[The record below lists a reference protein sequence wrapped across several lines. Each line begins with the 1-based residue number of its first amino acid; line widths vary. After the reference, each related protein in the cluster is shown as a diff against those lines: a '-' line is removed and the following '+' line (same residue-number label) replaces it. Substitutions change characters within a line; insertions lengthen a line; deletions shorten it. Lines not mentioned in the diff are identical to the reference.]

1 MRTILSN
8 SVNSV
13 MAMMMAVVMLGI
25 TSCDSLLDQA
35 PYGAFTADQLDDQSV
50 EGLLAAAYAGLNA
63 HYFGNN
69 EAFAGPST
77 NWIFDVRSDDAYK
90 GGGAVTMEAN
100 IHQLEIGVIS
110 SDNVSLE
117 NKWQNDFYGITRVHK
132 AMKALDEIPDISHR
146 AQMMGELTILRSW
159 FYFDMV
165 RIFKHVPYFIYTED
179 PSSVRNDVY
188 TQDSIMRML
197 QKDLIKAYETME
209 EESLT
214 PARFNRYTAAALM
227 AKISAQISDWPNVEK
242 YADIVIQSGKYQ
254 LYNNYLDM
262 SKIENDNLYESII
275 ALQVVVT
282 SDYGQINWSNLLNT
296 TYSDGNLYGT
306 GDDFFIASQNL
317 ADCFR
322 TDANG
327 LPYLDEAVAPTG
339 GGNRMNGG
347 YKGNTDPR
355 VDFTMARIGLP
366 FRGHLYTRRWCR
378 AYDTYGEFS
387 GKKGL
392 VEPEND
398 QMVRGFP
405 WGASNLNFIFLRYAD
420 IILLYAEALIE
431 QNKNL
436 DVARQYINMIREKAA
451 RSVDPYYSPVD
462 VNPMITTYKV
472 GEYPSAGWTQDYARK
487 AVRMERRIE
496 LAMEGHRWFDLCRW
510 GIAVETMNEYYK
522 TEAELRSYLNGA
534 TLSPNDVYMPT
545 PIDEVRTAD
554 GLYK

>member
-1 MRTILSN
+1 MKAIHKNCTWYFVPLYLILSL
-8 SVNSV
+8 S
-13 MAMMMAVVMLGI
+13 L
-25 TSCDSLLDQA
+25 TSCENLLNQT

-90 GGGAVTMEAN
+90 GGGAITMEMN
-100 IHQLEIGVIS
+100 IHQLEIGVIN

-132 AMKALDEIPDISHR
+132 AMKALDEIENISHR
-146 AQMMGELTILRSW
+146 EQMMGELMILRSW

-165 RIFKHVPYFIYTED
+165 RIFKHVPYFLYTED
-179 PSSVRNDVY
+179 PSAVRNDVY
-188 TQDSIMRML
+188 TQSDIMRML
-197 QKDLIKAYETME
+197 QADLVKAYETMD

-227 AKISAQISDWPNVEK
+227 AKISAQLSDWPNVEK
-242 YADIVIQSGKYQ
+242 YADIVIHSGKYE
-254 LYNNYLDM
+254 LYQNYLDM
-262 SKIENDNLYESII
+262 SKIEYDNRYESII
-275 ALQVVVT
+275 ALQCVVT
-282 SDYGQINWSNLLNT
+282 GDYGQVNWSNLLNT
-296 TYSDGNLYGT
+296 TYSEGNLYGT
-306 GDDFFIASQNL
+306 GDDFFLASQNM

-327 LPYLDEAVAPTG
+327 LPYLDESLAPAG
-339 GGNRMNGG
+339 EGNRMNGG
-347 YKGNTDPR
+347 YRGNMDPR
-355 VDFTMARIGLP
+355 VDFTMARLGLP

-387 GKKGL
+387 GKKWL

-398 QMVRGFP
+398 QMVKGFP

-436 DVARQYINMIREKAA
+436 DVARQYINMIREKAS
-451 RSVDPYYSPVD
+451 RSVDPYYLPVD
-462 VNPMITTYKV
+462 VNPMISTYKV

-487 AVRMERRIE
+487 AVRMERRLE

-510 GIAVETMNEYYK
+510 GIAVETMNEYYR
-522 TEAELRSYLNGA
+522 TESELRSYLRGA
-534 TLSPNDVYMPT
+534 HLSEQDIYMPT

>member
-1 MRTILSN
+1 MKSNKRIVFILST
-8 SVNSV
+8 
-13 MAMMMAVVMLGI
+13 LLLC
-25 TSCDSLLDQA
+25 TSCSKLLDQA

-100 IHQLEIGVIS
+100 IHQLEIGVIN

-132 AMKALDEIPDISHR
+132 AMKALDEIEDISNR
-146 AQMMGELTILRSW
+146 EQMMGELTILRSW

-165 RIFKHVPYFIYTED
+165 RIFKHVPYFLYTDD
-179 PSSVRNDVY
+179 PSNVRNDVY

-197 QKDLIKAYETME
+197 QKDLVKAYETMDE
-209 EESLT
+209 KSLS

-227 AKISAQISDWPNVEK
+227 AKISAQISDWSNVEK
-242 YADIVIQSGKYQ
+242 YAEIVIQSGKYE
-254 LYNNYLDM
+254 LYQNYLDM
-262 SKIENDNLYESII
+262 SKIEFENRYESII
-275 ALQVVVT
+275 ALQCVVT
-282 SDYGQINWSNLLNT
+282 SDFGQVNWSNLLNT
-296 TYSDGNLYGT
+296 TYSEGNLYGT
-306 GDDFFIASQNL
+306 GDDFFLASQNL

-327 LPYLDEAVAPTG
+327 LPYLDEDLAPSG
-339 GGNRMNGG
+339 DGNRMNGG
-347 YKGNTDPR
+347 YRGNMDPR
-355 VDFTMARIGLP
+355 VDFTMARLGLP

-387 GKKGL
+387 GKKWL

-398 QMVRGFP
+398 QMVKGFP

-420 IILLYAEALIE
+420 IILLYAESLIE

-436 DVARQYINMIREKAA
+436 DVARQHINMIREKAS

-462 VNPMITTYKV
+462 VNPMISTYKV
-472 GEYPSAGWTQDYARK
+472 GEYPATGWTQDYARK
-487 AVRMERRIE
+487 ALRMERRIE

-510 GIAVETMNEYYK
+510 GIAVETMNEYYR
-522 TEAELRSYLNGA
+522 TESELRSYLRGA
-534 TLSPNDVYMPT
+534 TLSEQNVYMPT

>member
-1 MRTILSN
+1 MKKYQISNIKYPISIL
-8 SVNSV
+8 
-13 MAMMMAVVMLGI
+13 L
-25 TSCDSLLDQA
+25 CSLLLVSCNDLLNQT

-100 IHQLEIGVIS
+100 IHQLEIGIIN

-132 AMKALDEIPDISHR
+132 AMKALDEIENISHR
-146 AQMMGELTILRSW
+146 EQMMGELIILRSW

-165 RIFKHVPYFIYTED
+165 RIFKHVPYFHYTDD
-179 PSSVRNDVY
+179 PSTVRNDVY

-197 QKDLIKAYETME
+197 QEDLEEAYVTME
-209 EESLT
+209 ETSLS

-227 AKISAQISDWPNVEK
+227 AKISAQLSDWENVEK
-242 YADIVIQSGKYQ
+242 YASIVIQSG
-254 LYNNYLDM
+254 LYELYPNFLDM
-262 SKIENDNLYESII
+262 SKIESDNKYESII
-275 ALQVVVT
+275 ALQCVVT

-296 TYSDGNLYGT
+296 TYSEGNLYGT
-306 GDDFFIASQNL
+306 GDDFFIASQDL
-317 ADCFR
+317 ANCFR

-327 LPYLDEAVAPTG
+327 LPYLDPSLAPVG
-339 GGNRMNGG
+339 MANWMNGG
-347 YKGNTDPR
+347 FRGNIDPR

-387 GKKGL
+387 GKKWM
-392 VEPEND
+392 VAPESD
-398 QMVRGFP
+398 QMVHGFP

-420 IILLYAEALIE
+420 IILLYAESLIE
-431 QNKNL
+431 QNKSL

-462 VNPMITTYKV
+462 VNPVISTYKV
-472 GEYPSAGWTQDYARK
+472 GEYPSAGWTQDYARR
-487 AVRMERRIE
+487 AVRMERRLE

-510 GIAVETMNEYYK
+510 GIAVETMNAYYEK
-522 TEAELRSYLNGA
+522 ESELRSYLRGA
-534 TLSPNDVYMPT
+534 TLSPKDVYMPT
-545 PIDEVRTAD
+545 PIYEVRTAD
-554 GLYK
+554 GLYQ

>member
-1 MRTILSN
+1 MKKYSYIILVGLLAMS
-8 SVNSV
+8 
-13 MAMMMAVVMLGI
+13 MA
-25 TSCDSLLDQA
+25 SCDSLLNQT
-35 PYGAFTADQLDDQSV
+35 PYGSFTADQLDDQSV

-77 NWIFDVRSDDAYK
+77 NWIFEVRSDDAYK

-100 IHQLEIGVIS
+100 IHQLEIGVIN
-110 SDNVSLE
+110 SDNICLE

-132 AMKALDEIPDISHR
+132 AMKALDEIENISHR
-146 AQMMGELTILRSW
+146 EQMMGELTILRSW

-165 RIFKHVPYFIYTED
+165 RIFKYVPYFRYTDD
-179 PSSVRNDVY
+179 PSTVRNDVF

-197 QKDLIKAYETME
+197 QSDLVEAYETME
-209 EESLT
+209 EGSLS

-227 AKISAQISDWPNVEK
+227 AKISAQLSDWSNVEK
-242 YADIVIQSGKYQ
+242 YAQIVIQSGKYE
-254 LYNNYLDM
+254 LYPNYLDM

-275 ALQVVVT
+275 ALQSVVT
-282 SDYGQINWSNLLNT
+282 SGFGQINWSNLLNT
-296 TYSDGNLYGT
+296 TYSEGNLYGT

-327 LPYLDEAVAPTG
+327 LPYLDESLAPTG
-339 GGNRMNGG
+339 DGNRMNGG
-347 YKGNTDPR
+347 YRGNIDPR

-387 GKKGL
+387 GKKWL
-392 VEPEND
+392 VEPENE
-398 QMVRGFP
+398 QMVKGFP

-436 DVARQYINMIREKAA
+436 DIARQYINMIREKAA

-462 VNPMITTYKV
+462 VNPMISTYKV
-472 GEYPSAGWTQDYARK
+472 GEYMSAGWTQDYARK
-487 AVRMERRIE
+487 AVRMERRLE

-510 GIAVETMNEYYK
+510 GIAVETMNEYYR
-522 TEAELRSYLNGA
+522 TECELRSYLQGA
-534 TLSPNDVYMPT
+534 MLSEQDVYMPT
-545 PIDEVRTAD
+545 PYAEVRTAD

>member
-1 MRTILSN
+1 MKSNKRIVFILST
-8 SVNSV
+8 
-13 MAMMMAVVMLGI
+13 MLLC
-25 TSCDSLLDQA
+25 TSCSKLLDQA

-100 IHQLEIGVIS
+100 IHQLEIGVIN

-132 AMKALDEIPDISHR
+132 AMKALDEIEDISNR
-146 AQMMGELTILRSW
+146 EQMMGELTILRSW

-165 RIFKHVPYFIYTED
+165 RIFKHVPYFLYTDD
-179 PSSVRNDVY
+179 PSNVRNDVY

-197 QKDLIKAYETME
+197 QKDLVKAYETMDE
-209 EESLT
+209 NSLS

-227 AKISAQISDWPNVEK
+227 AKISAQISDWSNVEK
-242 YADIVIQSGKYQ
+242 YAEIVIQSGKYE
-254 LYNNYLDM
+254 LYQNYLDM
-262 SKIENDNLYESII
+262 SKIEFENRYESII
-275 ALQVVVT
+275 ALQCVVT
-282 SDYGQINWSNLLNT
+282 SDFGQVNWSNLLNT
-296 TYSDGNLYGT
+296 TYSEGNLYGT
-306 GDDFFIASQNL
+306 GDDFFLASQNL

-327 LPYLDEAVAPTG
+327 LPYLDEDLAPSG
-339 GGNRMNGG
+339 DGNRMNGG
-347 YKGNTDPR
+347 YRGNIDPR
-355 VDFTMARIGLP
+355 VDFTMARLGLP

-387 GKKGL
+387 GKKWL

-398 QMVRGFP
+398 QMVKGFP

-420 IILLYAEALIE
+420 IILLYAESLIE

-436 DVARQYINMIREKAA
+436 DVARQHINMIREKAS

-462 VNPMITTYKV
+462 VNPMISTYKV
-472 GEYPSAGWTQDYARK
+472 GEYPATGWTQDYARK
-487 AVRMERRIE
+487 ALRMERRIE

-510 GIAVETMNEYYK
+510 GIAVETMNEYYR
-522 TEAELRSYLNGA
+522 TESELRSYLRGA
-534 TLSPNDVYMPT
+534 TLSEQNVYMPT

>member
-1 MRTILSN
+1 MKKYQISNIKYPISIL
-8 SVNSV
+8 
-13 MAMMMAVVMLGI
+13 L
-25 TSCDSLLDQA
+25 CSLLLVSCNDLLNQT

-100 IHQLEIGVIS
+100 IHQLEIGIIN

-132 AMKALDEIPDISHR
+132 AMKALDEIENISHR
-146 AQMMGELTILRSW
+146 EQMMGELIILRSW

-165 RIFKHVPYFIYTED
+165 RIFKHVPYFHYTDD
-179 PSSVRNDVY
+179 PSTVRNDVY
-188 TQDSIMRML
+188 AQDSIMRML
-197 QKDLIKAYETME
+197 QEDLEEAYVTME
-209 EESLT
+209 ETSLS

-227 AKISAQISDWPNVEK
+227 AKISAQLSDWENVEK
-242 YADIVIQSGKYQ
+242 YASIVIQSG
-254 LYNNYLDM
+254 LYELYPNFLDM
-262 SKIENDNLYESII
+262 SKIESDNKYESII
-275 ALQVVVT
+275 ALQCVVT

-296 TYSDGNLYGT
+296 TYSEGNLYGT
-306 GDDFFIASQNL
+306 GDDFFIASQDL
-317 ADCFR
+317 ANCFR

-327 LPYLDEAVAPTG
+327 LPYLDPSLAPVG
-339 GGNRMNGG
+339 MANWMNGG
-347 YKGNTDPR
+347 FRGNIDPR

-387 GKKGL
+387 GKKWL
-392 VEPEND
+392 VAPESD
-398 QMVRGFP
+398 QMVHGFP

-420 IILLYAEALIE
+420 IILLYAESLIE
-431 QNKNL
+431 QNKSL

-462 VNPMITTYKV
+462 VNPVISTYKV
-472 GEYPSAGWTQDYARK
+472 GEYPSAGWTQDYARR
-487 AVRMERRIE
+487 AVRMERRLE

-510 GIAVETMNEYYK
+510 GIAVETMNAYYEK
-522 TEAELRSYLNGA
+522 ESELRSYLRGA
-534 TLSPNDVYMPT
+534 TLSPKDVYMPT
-545 PIDEVRTAD
+545 PIYEVRTAD
-554 GLYK
+554 GLYQ

>member
-13 MAMMMAVVMLGI
+13 MAMIMAVVMLGI
-25 TSCDSLLDQA
+25 TACDSLLDQA

-327 LPYLDEAVAPTG
+327 LTYLDEAVAPTG

-522 TEAELRSYLNGA
+522 TEAEVRSYLNGA

>member
-1 MRTILSN
+1 MKSKIYIVLFAALTLI
-8 SVNSV
+8 
-13 MAMMMAVVMLGI
+13 
-25 TSCDSLLDQA
+25 SCDSLLNQE
-35 PYGAFTADQLDDQSV
+35 PYGAFTADQLDDNSV

-90 GGGAVTMEAN
+90 GGGAITMEAN
-100 IHQLEIGVIS
+100 IHQLEVGIIN

-117 NKWQNDFYGITRVHK
+117 DKWKNDFYGITRVHK
-132 AMKALDEIPDISHR
+132 ALKALDEIGNIAHID
-146 AQMMGELTILRSW
+146 QMRGELMILRAW
-159 FYFDMV
+159 YYFDMV
-165 RIFKHVPYFIYTED
+165 RIFKHVPYFTYTED
-179 PSSVRNDVY
+179 PSFVRNDVY

-197 QKDLIKAYETME
+197 QQEMEKAFLMME
-209 EESLT
+209 EESLS
-214 PARFNRYTAAALM
+214 PARFNKYTAAALM
-227 AKISAQISDWPNVEK
+227 AKISAQLSDWPTVEK
-242 YADIVIQSGKYQ
+242 YALLVIQSGKYE
-254 LYNNYLDM
+254 LYNNFADM
-262 SKIENDNLYESII
+262 SKIEFDNQYESII
-275 ALQVVVT
+275 ALQCVVT
-282 SDYGQINWSNLLNT
+282 SDFGQINWSNLLNT

-306 GDDFFIASQNL
+306 GDDFFIASQDL

-327 LPYLDEAVAPTG
+327 LPYLDPAVAPQG
-339 GGNRMNGG
+339 GTNRMNGG

-355 VDFTMARIGLP
+355 VDFTIARIGLP
-366 FRGHLYTRRWCR
+366 FRGHLYTRKWCR
-378 AYDTYGEFS
+378 AYDIYGEFS
-387 GKKGL
+387 GKKWL
-392 VEPEND
+392 VAPESD

-405 WGASNLNFIFLRYAD
+405 WGASNLNFVFLRYAD

-436 DVARQYINMIREKAA
+436 DIARQHINLIREKAA
-451 RSVDPYYSPVD
+451 RSIDPFYSPVD
-462 VNPMITTYKV
+462 LNPMITNYKV

-510 GIAVETMNEYYK
+510 GIAVETMNAYYQS
-522 TEAELRSYLNGA
+522 ESELRSYLRGA
-534 TLSPNDVYMPT
+534 TLSEQNVYMPT

>member
-1 MRTILSN
+1 MKTTNYII
-8 SVNSV
+8 
-13 MAMMMAVVMLGI
+13 VVLGLMI
-25 TSCDSLLDQA
+25 GLTSCDGLLNQT
-35 PYGAFTADQLDDQSV
+35 PYGQFTADQLDDQSV

-100 IHQLEIGVIS
+100 IHQLEIGVIN

-132 AMKALDEIPDISHR
+132 AMKALDEIEDISHR
-146 AQMMGELTILRSW
+146 EQMMGELTILRSW

-165 RIFKHVPYFIYTED
+165 RIFKHVPYFLYTDD

-197 QKDLIKAYETME
+197 QTDLVKAYETME
-209 EESLT
+209 ETSLS

-242 YADIVIQSGKYQ
+242 YADIVIRSGRYE
-254 LYNNYLDM
+254 LYPNYLDM
-262 SKIENDNLYESII
+262 SKIANDNLYESII
-275 ALQVVVT
+275 ALQCVVT
-282 SDYGQINWSNLLNT
+282 SDFGQINWSNLLNT

-327 LPYLDEAVAPTG
+327 LPYLDESLAPGG

-347 YKGNTDPR
+347 YRGNADPR

-387 GKKGL
+387 GKKWL
-392 VEPEND
+392 VEPESD

-436 DVARQYINMIREKAA
+436 DVARQHINMIREKAA
-451 RSVDPYYSPVD
+451 RSVDPFYSPVD

-472 GEYPSAGWTQDYARK
+472 GEYISAGWTQDYARK
-487 AVRMERRIE
+487 AVRMERRLE

-510 GIAVETMNEYYK
+510 GIAVETMNAYYQS
-522 TEAELRSYLNGA
+522 ESELRSYLRGA
-534 TLSPNDVYMPT
+534 TLSPQNVYMPT

-554 GLYK
+554 GLYQ

>member
-1 MRTILSN
+1 MKSKICIFLFAALTLI
-8 SVNSV
+8 
-13 MAMMMAVVMLGI
+13 
-25 TSCDSLLDQA
+25 SCDSLLNQE
-35 PYGAFTADQLDDQSV
+35 PYGAFTADQLDDNSV

-90 GGGAVTMEAN
+90 GGGAITMEAN
-100 IHQLEIGVIS
+100 IHQLEVGIIN

-117 NKWQNDFYGITRVHK
+117 DKWKNDFYGITRVHK
-132 AMKALDEIPDISHR
+132 AMKALDEISNIAHID
-146 AQMMGELTILRSW
+146 QMRGELMILRAW
-159 FYFDMV
+159 YYFDMV
-165 RIFKHVPYFIYTED
+165 RIFKHVPYFTYTED
-179 PSSVRNDVY
+179 PSFVRNDVY

-197 QKDLIKAYETME
+197 QQDLEKAFLIME
-209 EESLT
+209 EESLS
-214 PARFNRYTAAALM
+214 PARFNKYTAAALM
-227 AKISAQISDWPNVEK
+227 AKISAQLSDWPMVEK
-242 YADIVIQSGKYQ
+242 YAALVIQSGKYQ
-254 LYNNYLDM
+254 LYNNFADM
-262 SKIENDNLYESII
+262 SKIEFDNQYESII
-275 ALQVVVT
+275 ALQCVVT
-282 SDYGQINWSNLLNT
+282 SDFGQINWSNLLNT

-306 GDDFFIASQNL
+306 GDDFFIASQDL

-327 LPYLDEAVAPTG
+327 LPYLDPAVAPQG
-339 GGNRMNGG
+339 GTNRMNGG

-355 VDFTMARIGLP
+355 VDFTIARIGLP
-366 FRGHLYTRRWCR
+366 FRGHLYTRKWCR
-378 AYDTYGEFS
+378 AYDIYGEFS
-387 GKKGL
+387 GKKWL
-392 VEPEND
+392 VEPESD

-436 DVARQYINMIREKAA
+436 DIARQHINMIREKAA
-451 RSVDPYYSPVD
+451 RSIDPYYSPVD
-462 VNPMITTYKV
+462 LNPMITNYKV

-510 GIAVETMNEYYK
+510 GIAVETMNAYYQS
-522 TEAELRSYLNGA
+522 ESELRSYLRGA
-534 TLSPNDVYMPT
+534 SLSEQNVYMPT
-545 PIDEVRTAD
+545 PIEEVRTAD

>member
-1 MRTILSN
+1 MKKYQISNIKYPISIL
-8 SVNSV
+8 
-13 MAMMMAVVMLGI
+13 L
-25 TSCDSLLDQA
+25 CSLLLVSCNDLLNQT

-100 IHQLEIGVIS
+100 IHQLEIGIIN

-132 AMKALDEIPDISHR
+132 AMKALDEIENISHR
-146 AQMMGELTILRSW
+146 EQMMGELIILRSW

-165 RIFKHVPYFIYTED
+165 RIFKHVPYFHYTDD
-179 PSSVRNDVY
+179 PSTVRNDVY
-188 TQDSIMRML
+188 AQDSIMRML
-197 QKDLIKAYETME
+197 QEDLKEAYVTME
-209 EESLT
+209 ETSLS

-227 AKISAQISDWPNVEK
+227 AKISAQLSDWENVEK
-242 YADIVIQSGKYQ
+242 YASIVIQSG
-254 LYNNYLDM
+254 LYELYPNFLDM
-262 SKIENDNLYESII
+262 SKIESDNKYESII
-275 ALQVVVT
+275 ALQCVVT

-296 TYSDGNLYGT
+296 TYSEGNLYGT
-306 GDDFFIASQNL
+306 GDDFFIASQDL
-317 ADCFR
+317 ANCFR

-327 LPYLDEAVAPTG
+327 LPYLDPSLAPVG
-339 GGNRMNGG
+339 MANWMNGG
-347 YKGNTDPR
+347 FRGNIDPR

-387 GKKGL
+387 GKKWL
-392 VEPEND
+392 VAPESD
-398 QMVRGFP
+398 QMVHGFP

-420 IILLYAEALIE
+420 IILLYAESLIE
-431 QNKNL
+431 QNKSL

-462 VNPMITTYKV
+462 VNPVISTYKV
-472 GEYPSAGWTQDYARK
+472 GEYPSAGWTQDYARR
-487 AVRMERRIE
+487 AVRMERRLE

-510 GIAVETMNEYYK
+510 GIAVETMNAYYEK
-522 TEAELRSYLNGA
+522 ESELRSYLRGA
-534 TLSPNDVYMPT
+534 TLSPKDVYMPT
-545 PIDEVRTAD
+545 PIYEVRTAD
-554 GLYK
+554 GLYQ

>member
-8 SVNSV
+8 SVNGV

-25 TSCDSLLDQA
+25 TACDSLLDQA

-522 TEAELRSYLNGA
+522 TEAEVRSYLNGA

>member
-25 TSCDSLLDQA
+25 TACDSLLDQA

-522 TEAELRSYLNGA
+522 TEAEVRSYLNGA

>member
-1 MRTILSN
+1 
-8 SVNSV
+8 
-13 MAMMMAVVMLGI
+13 
-25 TSCDSLLDQA
+25 
-35 PYGAFTADQLDDQSV
+35 
-50 EGLLAAAYAGLNA
+50 
-63 HYFGNN
+63 
-69 EAFAGPST
+69 
-77 NWIFDVRSDDAYK
+77 
-90 GGGAVTMEAN
+90 
-100 IHQLEIGVIS
+100 
-110 SDNVSLE
+110 
-117 NKWQNDFYGITRVHK
+117 
-132 AMKALDEIPDISHR
+132 
-146 AQMMGELTILRSW
+146 
-159 FYFDMV
+159 
-165 RIFKHVPYFIYTED
+165 
-179 PSSVRNDVY
+179 
-188 TQDSIMRML
+188 
-197 QKDLIKAYETME
+197 
-209 EESLT
+209 
-214 PARFNRYTAAALM
+214 
-227 AKISAQISDWPNVEK
+227 
-242 YADIVIQSGKYQ
+242 
-254 LYNNYLDM
+254 M

-496 LAMEGHRWFDLCRW
+496 LAMEGHRWFDARRTGL
-510 GIAVETMNEYYK
+510 ILDVN
-522 TEAELRSYLNGA
+522 NG
-534 TLSPNDVYMPT
+534 TFKSFDVAKFVY
-545 PIDEVRTAD
+545 PIPADEVNAGFGIVQNEGWED
-554 GLYK
+554 NLPE

>member
-1 MRTILSN
+1 MKAIYKNCTWYFVPLYLILSL
-8 SVNSV
+8 S
-13 MAMMMAVVMLGI
+13 L
-25 TSCDSLLDQA
+25 TSCENLLNQT

-90 GGGAVTMEAN
+90 GGGAITMEMN
-100 IHQLEIGVIS
+100 IHQLEIGVIN

-132 AMKALDEIPDISHR
+132 AMKALDEIENISHR
-146 AQMMGELTILRSW
+146 EQMMGELMILRSW

-165 RIFKHVPYFIYTED
+165 RIFKHVPYFLYTED
-179 PSSVRNDVY
+179 PSAVRNDVY
-188 TQDSIMRML
+188 TQSDIMRML
-197 QKDLIKAYETME
+197 QADLVKAYETMD

-227 AKISAQISDWPNVEK
+227 AKISAQLSDWPNVEK
-242 YADIVIQSGKYQ
+242 YADIVIHSGKYE
-254 LYNNYLDM
+254 LYQNYLDM
-262 SKIENDNLYESII
+262 SKIEYDNRYESII
-275 ALQVVVT
+275 ALQCVVT
-282 SDYGQINWSNLLNT
+282 GDYGQVNWSNLLNT
-296 TYSDGNLYGT
+296 TYSEGNLYGT
-306 GDDFFIASQNL
+306 GDDFFLASQNL

-327 LPYLDEAVAPTG
+327 LPYLDESLAPAG
-339 GGNRMNGG
+339 DGNRMNGG
-347 YKGNTDPR
+347 YRGNMDPR
-355 VDFTMARIGLP
+355 VDFTMARLGLP

-387 GKKGL
+387 GKKWL

-398 QMVRGFP
+398 QMVKGFP

-436 DVARQYINMIREKAA
+436 DVARQYINMIREKAS
-451 RSVDPYYSPVD
+451 RSVDPYYLPVD
-462 VNPMITTYKV
+462 VNPMISTYKV

-487 AVRMERRIE
+487 AVRMERRLE

-510 GIAVETMNEYYK
+510 GIAVETMNEYYR
-522 TEAELRSYLNGA
+522 TESELRSYLRGA
-534 TLSPNDVYMPT
+534 HLSEQDIYMPT

>member
-1 MRTILSN
+1 MKSN
-8 SVNSV
+8 KITAFV
-13 MAMMMAVVMLGI
+13 LCTLLLC
-25 TSCDSLLDQA
+25 TSCDNLLDQA

-100 IHQLEIGVIS
+100 IHQLEIGVIN

-132 AMKALDEIPDISHR
+132 AMKALDEIEDISHR
-146 AQMMGELTILRSW
+146 EQMMGELTILRSW

-165 RIFKHVPYFIYTED
+165 RIFKHVPYFHYTDD
-179 PSSVRNDVY
+179 PSAVRNDVY

-197 QKDLIKAYETME
+197 QKDLAVAYETME
-209 EESLT
+209 EESLS

-227 AKISAQISDWPNVEK
+227 AEIRAQISDWPNVEK
-242 YADIVIQSGKYQ
+242 YAEIVIQSGRYE
-254 LYNNYLDM
+254 LYPNYLDM

-275 ALQVVVT
+275 ALQCVVT
-282 SDYGQINWSNLLNT
+282 SDFGQVNWSNLLNT
-296 TYSDGNLYGT
+296 TYSEGNLYGT

-327 LPYLDEAVAPTG
+327 LPYLDESLAPSG
-339 GGNRMNGG
+339 DGNRMNGG
-347 YKGNTDPR
+347 YRGNMDPR
-355 VDFTMARIGLP
+355 VDFTMARLGLP

-387 GKKGL
+387 GKKWL

-462 VNPMITTYKV
+462 VNPMISTYKV
-472 GEYPSAGWTQDYARK
+472 GEYLSAGWTQDYARK
-487 AVRMERRIE
+487 AVRMERRLE

-510 GIAVETMNEYYK
+510 GIAVETMNEYYR
-522 TEAELRSYLNGA
+522 TESELRSYLRGA
-534 TLSPNDVYMPT
+534 SLSPENVYMPT

>member
-1 MRTILSN
+1 MKTTNYII
-8 SVNSV
+8 
-13 MAMMMAVVMLGI
+13 VVLGLMI
-25 TSCDSLLDQA
+25 GLTSCDSLLNQT
-35 PYGAFTADQLDDQSV
+35 PYGQFTADQLDDQSV

-100 IHQLEIGVIS
+100 IHQLEIGVIN

-132 AMKALDEIPDISHR
+132 AMKALDEIEDISHR
-146 AQMMGELTILRSW
+146 EQMMGELTILRSW

-165 RIFKHVPYFIYTED
+165 RIFKHVPYFLYTDD

-197 QKDLIKAYETME
+197 QTDLVKAYETME
-209 EESLT
+209 ETSLS

-242 YADIVIQSGKYQ
+242 YADIVIRSGRYE
-254 LYNNYLDM
+254 LYPNYLDM
-262 SKIENDNLYESII
+262 SKIANDNLYESII
-275 ALQVVVT
+275 ALQCVVT
-282 SDYGQINWSNLLNT
+282 SDFGQINWSNLLNT

-327 LPYLDEAVAPTG
+327 LPYLDESLAPGG

-347 YKGNTDPR
+347 YRGNADPR

-387 GKKGL
+387 GKKWL
-392 VEPEND
+392 VEPESD

-436 DVARQYINMIREKAA
+436 DVARQHINMIREKAA
-451 RSVDPYYSPVD
+451 RSVDPFYSPVD

-472 GEYPSAGWTQDYARK
+472 GEYISAGWTQDYARK
-487 AVRMERRIE
+487 AVRMERRLE

-510 GIAVETMNEYYK
+510 GIAVETMNAYYQS
-522 TEAELRSYLNGA
+522 ESELRSYLRGA
-534 TLSPNDVYMPT
+534 TLSPQNVYMPT

-554 GLYK
+554 GLYQ

>member
-13 MAMMMAVVMLGI
+13 MAMIMAVVMLGI
-25 TSCDSLLDQA
+25 TACDSLLDQA

-522 TEAELRSYLNGA
+522 TEAEVRSYLNGA

>member
-1 MRTILSN
+1 MKTTMKHTILYLFIP
-8 SVNSV
+8 
-13 MAMMMAVVMLGI
+13 AI
-25 TSCDSLLDQA
+25 LLTGCNDLLNQT
-35 PYGAFTADQLDDQSV
+35 PYGAFTADQLDDNSV

-100 IHQLEIGVIS
+100 IHLLETGVIS
-110 SDNVSLE
+110 SDNVSME

-132 AMKALDEIPDISHR
+132 AMKALDEISDISHR
-146 AQMMGELTILRSW
+146 EQMMGELTILRSW

-165 RIFKHVPYFIYTED
+165 RIFKHVPYFTYTED
-179 PSSVRNDVY
+179 PSAVRNDVY

-197 QKDLIKAYETME
+197 QQDLINAYATME
-209 EESLT
+209 ENSLT

-227 AKISAQISDWPNVEK
+227 AKISAQISDWENVEK
-242 YADIVIQSGKYQ
+242 YAQIVIQSGKYE
-254 LYNNYLDM
+254 LYKNFLDM
-262 SKIENDNLYESII
+262 SKIEFNNQYESII
-275 ALQVVVT
+275 ALQCAIT
-282 SDYGQINWSNLLNT
+282 SDFGQINWSNLLNT
-296 TYSDGNLYGT
+296 TYSEGNLYGT
-306 GDDFFIASQNL
+306 GDDFFLASQNL

-327 LPYLDEAVAPTG
+327 LPYLDPDVAPSG
-339 GGNRMNGG
+339 GTNMMNGG
-347 YKGNTDPR
+347 YRGNADPR
-355 VDFTMARIGLP
+355 VDFTIARLGLP

-392 VEPEND
+392 VAPESD
-398 QMVRGFP
+398 QMVKGFP

-420 IILLYAEALIE
+420 IILLYAESLIE

-436 DVARQYINMIREKAA
+436 DVARQYINMIRAKAA
-451 RSVDPYYSPVD
+451 RSVDPYYTPVD

-472 GEYPSAGWTQDYARK
+472 EEYPSSGWTQEYARA

-510 GIAVETMNEYYK
+510 GIAVETMNKYYE
-522 TEAELRSYLNGA
+522 TESELRSYLKGA
-534 TLSPNDVYMPT
+534 SLSADNVYFPT

-554 GLYK
+554 GLYQ